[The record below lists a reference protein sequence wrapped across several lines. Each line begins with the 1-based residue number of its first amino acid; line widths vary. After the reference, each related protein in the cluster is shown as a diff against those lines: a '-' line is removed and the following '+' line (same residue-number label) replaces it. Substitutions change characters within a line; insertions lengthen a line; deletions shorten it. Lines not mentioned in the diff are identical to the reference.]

1 MMAAFIG
8 FLAFVALA
16 IYEINNSATASAGGT
31 GTGILQQVGS
41 TVTNLISGNLSASQI
56 AQLAAAAGFSGDDL
70 ATAVA
75 IALAESGGNPKAYNP
90 ETAARAPE
98 GQGSYGLWQI
108 FLKAHPEFA
117 GQDLTD
123 PATNAAAAFSV
134 YSAAGQSFTP
144 WSTFGN
150 GAYQTYLSQAQGAV
164 NA

>member
-1 MMAAFIG
+1 MIAAFIG

-16 IYEINNSATASAGGT
+16 IYEIGT
-31 GTGILQQVGS
+31 GSQGGSTGILQNLEGAVS
-41 TVTNLISGNLSASQI
+41 NVTAQLGGNLSAAQI